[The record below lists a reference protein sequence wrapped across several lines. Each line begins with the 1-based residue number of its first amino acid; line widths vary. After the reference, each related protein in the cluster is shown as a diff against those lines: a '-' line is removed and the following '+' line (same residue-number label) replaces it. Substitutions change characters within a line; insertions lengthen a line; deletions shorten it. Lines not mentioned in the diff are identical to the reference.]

1 MIKKSIGII
10 DGMFP
15 IDLDS
20 RFEKL
25 QFAFFAVGARYP

>member
-1 MIKKSIGII
+1 MGC
-10 DGMFP
+10 FRL

-25 QFAFFAVGARYP
+25 QFAFFAIGSARYP